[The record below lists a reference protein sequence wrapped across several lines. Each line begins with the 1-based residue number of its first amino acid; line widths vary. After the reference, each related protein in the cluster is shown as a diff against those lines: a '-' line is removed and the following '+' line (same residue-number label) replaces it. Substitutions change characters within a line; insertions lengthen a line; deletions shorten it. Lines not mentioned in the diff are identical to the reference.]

1 MHTSGNAILWTELEM
16 RKRFSDRKRG
26 TQPGEQVS
34 ARKGRQY
41 SSPTL
46 CQWSSWAEE
55 GPSKRMQK
63 KKKRVDTS
71 SAKES
76 MEFRFPEKEGE
87 RIEIKGNAQLILNL
101 WTLFSL
107 WTDNTLCSFR
117 KFNYQLYVY
126 AGPLPLDTAE
136 IQKNKFKKN
145 SNGRWNQIPG
155 NGKKLR
161 RSNYKQ
167 RKLDFLSV
175 KCMVIDVHTIA
186 ARSV

>member
-1 MHTSGNAILWTELEM
+1 
-16 RKRFSDRKRG
+16 
-26 TQPGEQVS
+26 
-34 ARKGRQY
+34 
-41 SSPTL
+41 
-46 CQWSSWAEE
+46 
-55 GPSKRMQK
+55 MQK

-117 KFNYQLYVY
+117 KFNDQLYVY

-136 IQKNKFKKN
+136 I
-145 SNGRWNQIPG
+145 
-155 NGKKLR
+155 
-161 RSNYKQ
+161 
-167 RKLDFLSV
+167 
-175 KCMVIDVHTIA
+175 
-186 ARSV
+186 